1 MPACYSP
8 CVPMAKV
15 QQPDDAKRKH
25 AEQRVAECERAAA
38 KAVSQGRFMD
48 TIEAVEN
55 NICLR
60 ARGGIDSPS
69 DLLCMLQVYMH
80 TGWVLLAT
88 AFLCGAHCHI
98 GGR

>member
-1 MPACYSP
+1 
-8 CVPMAKV
+8 MAKV

-69 DLLCMLQVYMH
+69 DLLCMLQVCICMLAGCYMRQRSCAAR
-80 TGWVLLAT
+80 TVISA
-88 AFLCGAHCHI
+88 GAR
-98 GGR
+98 GAPGASL

>member
-1 MPACYSP
+1 MP
-8 CVPMAKV
+8 KV

-25 AEQRVAECERAAA
+25 AEHRVAECERAAA

-69 DLLCMLQVYMH
+69 DLLCMLQVNICMLAVCYMRQRSCAARTVIS
-80 TGWVLLAT
+80 TGAR
-88 AFLCGAHCHI
+88 GAP
-98 GGR
+98 GASF